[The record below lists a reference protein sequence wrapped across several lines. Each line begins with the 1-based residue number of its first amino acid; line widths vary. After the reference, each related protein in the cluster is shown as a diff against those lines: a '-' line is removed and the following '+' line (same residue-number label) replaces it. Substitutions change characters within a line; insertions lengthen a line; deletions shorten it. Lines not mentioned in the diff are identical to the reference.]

1 MKFMQSS
8 TSHLFL
14 LSSTLPSYHIFFF
27 ASIFPSI
34 YFVSSPIY
42 FVLHCIFA
50 ICQNRYLQRLLFPG
64 TDGSTILSNISNNIF
79 TLNSLIMYCILLSH
93 WSCSDSNS
101 SDSSSK
107 STWKGSI
114 IVRYRLCQVLF
125 DSFYFI
131 SYHFVTSHIIQFHLE
146 SFFHIFLQFCRV

>member
-1 MKFMQSS
+1 MEFMQSS

-64 TDGSTILSNISNNIF
+64 TDGSTILSNISNNVY
-79 TLNSLIMYCILLSH
+79 TLNSLIVYCKFTVIGLVVTQIVQIPVLSPHGRAQLLS
-93 WSCSDSNS
+93 DI
-101 SDSSSK
+101 DY
-107 STWKGSI
+107 
-114 IVRYRLCQVLF
+114 VRYYLIN
-125 DSFYFI
+125 FI
-131 SYHFVTSHIIQFHLE
+131 SSHITFFHL
-146 SFFHIFLQFCRV
+146 SFFCNFAVCYSSLCFQ

>member
-1 MKFMQSS
+1 MKLMQSS
-8 TSHLFL
+8 ASHLFL
-14 LSSTLPSYHIFFF
+14 LPSTLFSYHLFFF

-34 YFVSSPIY
+34 YFVSPPTY
-42 FVLHCIFA
+42 FVLDCIFA
-50 ICQNRYLQRLLFPG
+50 ICQNRYLQRLPFPG

-79 TLNSLIMYCILLSH
+79 TLNSLIMYRILLSH

-125 DSFYFI
+125 N
-131 SYHFVTSHIIQFHLE
+131 
-146 SFFHIFLQFCRV
+146 